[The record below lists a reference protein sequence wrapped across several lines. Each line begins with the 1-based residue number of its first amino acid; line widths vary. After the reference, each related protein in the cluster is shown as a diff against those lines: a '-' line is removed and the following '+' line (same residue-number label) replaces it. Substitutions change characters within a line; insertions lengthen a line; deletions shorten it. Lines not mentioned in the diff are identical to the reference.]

1 MFLVFTDLFKIFHS
15 KTNPVAGVRP
25 FLTLKRFALCKEIQD
40 SLGFWIPR
48 RGFRILVTGFQSLS
62 MELRFRIL
70 IFCAIP
76 DSKTQHSGVHS
87 PRKFLGFRDPD
98 SLTWGETFFCSI
110 NVHTIAAGHVSE
122 NALYTD
128 LFCQK
133 PASMHLYDNYR
144 GFPYLVKVMLGCFEF
159 PF

>member
-48 RGFRILVTGFQSLS
+48 RGFRIVVTGFQSLS

-70 IFCAIP
+70 ISCAIP
-76 DSKTQHSGVHS
+76 DSKTQHSGVHKQ
-87 PRKFLGFRDPD
+87 KFLGFRDPD
-98 SLTWGETFFCSI
+98 SLT
-110 NVHTIAAGHVSE
+110 
-122 NALYTD
+122 
-128 LFCQK
+128 
-133 PASMHLYDNYR
+133 
-144 GFPYLVKVMLGCFEF
+144 
-159 PF
+159 